1 MESFMQDI
9 YGAIKSDELPPDL
22 ALLSKVCG
30 IECIQS
36 LLREFGGLSFYIPK
50 ITRIDLF
57 IGRYLKEHKS
67 DPPKKLALDLNVSEQ
82 YIKKMLKELRSNC

>member
-9 YGAIKSDELPPDL
+9 YGAIKSEELPPDL

-36 LLREFGGLSFYIPK
+36 LLR
-50 ITRIDLF
+50 
-57 IGRYLKEHKS
+57 
-67 DPPKKLALDLNVSEQ
+67 
-82 YIKKMLKELRSNC
+82 